1 MSADVFDVAL
11 RRAAAVKF
19 DRFISSVVNDMALIA
34 QMPGDHGYRP
44 RLDKIVH
51 RFCRVFNVSITEI
64 RSPRRDSEVSMARQ
78 AIYYWAWRVTEL
90 SSAQIGRR
98 LGNRDHTTVL
108 YGIRT
113 YRRKRAAMGRNLR
126 ELRRAAQ

>member
-1 MSADVFDVAL
+1 MSFNPTDIAL
-11 RRAAAVKF
+11 RNATAIKF
-19 DRFISSVVNDMALIA
+19 DRFIASVVNGAAMIA
-34 QMPGDHGYRP
+34 QMPGDQGYRP

-51 RFCRVFNVSITEI
+51 RFCRVFNVSLTEV
-64 RSPRRDSEVSMARQ
+64 RSQRRDSEVSMARQ
-78 AIYYWAWRVTEL
+78 AIYYWAWRLTEL
-90 SSAQIGRR
+90 SSSQIGRR

>member
-1 MSADVFDVAL
+1 MSVDVFEVAM
-11 RRAAAVKF
+11 RSAAAVKF
-19 DRFISSVVNDMALIA
+19 DRFISSVVNEAATIA

-90 SSAQIGRR
+90 SSSQIGRR

>member
-1 MSADVFDVAL
+1 MSFNP
-11 RRAAAVKF
+11 AVIAMRNATAIKF
-19 DRFISSVVNDMALIA
+19 ERFIASVVNDAALIA
-34 QMPGDHGYRP
+34 QMPGDKGYRP
-44 RLDKIVH
+44 RLDKIAH
-51 RFCRVFNVSITEI
+51 RLCRVFNVSLMEV

-90 SSAQIGRR
+90 SSSQIGRR
-98 LGNRDHTTVL
+98 MGNRDHTTVL
-108 YGIRT
+108 YGVKV

>member
-1 MSADVFDVAL
+1 MSVDVFDVAM
-11 RRAAAVKF
+11 RSATAVKF
-19 DRFISSVVNDMALIA
+19 ERFMSSVVNDAAMIA

-51 RFCRVFNVSITEI
+51 RFCRVFNVSLTEV
-64 RSPRRDSEVSMARQ
+64 RSQRRDSEVSMARQ

-90 SSAQIGRR
+90 SSSQIGRR